1 VTFLRGR
8 SPSES
13 ARQRVF
19 SGYFNSGSYYLVNTI
34 LAVVIVLIFIYSA
47 IFSPETNNYPVKCV
61 HELATG
67 KPCPSCGLSHSFSYI
82 VRGDLESAA
91 RWNSNGIAVFLFF
104 LLQLVMRVSFAVAVK
119 RNPSLESPALIRLDI
134 VLSLATFILAFNKF
148 IIYYPLLIFG

>member
-1 VTFLRGR
+1 MTSVKGR

-13 ARQRVF
+13 A
-19 SGYFNSGSYYLVNTI
+19 SPESYYLINI
-34 LAVVIVLIFIYSA
+34 LLAGVILLIFAYSA

-61 HELATG
+61 HEIATG

-82 VRGDLESAA
+82 MRGDLRSASE
-91 RWNSNGIAVFLFF
+91 WNSNGIAVFLFF

-119 RNPSLESPALIRLDI
+119 RNPSLVSPAHIRLDI
-134 VLSLATFILAFNKF
+134 VLSLAAFILAFNKF